1 MCKHVVKR
9 VPYLIRYVSDQYKT
23 QQMCDMAILANGGT
37 LTSVS
42 DCYKNQEM
50 CNTVDNYHH
59 ALYFVPECYKS
70 KKCVIKLLIFVLLQ
84 KEIVPECFIAQE
96 MSDKA
101 FNSYFF
107 YLILFLIGIK
117 LKNCVIEL
125 ILIFLFW

>member
-23 QQMCDMAILANGGT
+23 QQMCDMAI
-37 LTSVS
+37 S

-50 CNTVDNYHH
+50 CNKTVDNYHH

-70 KKCVIKLLIFVLLQ
+70 KKCVIKLLIFILLQ

-125 ILIFLFW
+125 ILIFLF

>member
-50 CNTVDNYHH
+50 CNKTVDNYHH
-59 ALYFVPECYKS
+59 ALYFVPLNAIRAFRNKIHCN
-70 KKCVIKLLIFVLLQ
+70 
-84 KEIVPECFIAQE
+84 
-96 MSDKA
+96 KA
-101 FNSYFF
+101 VDF
-107 YLILFLIGIK
+107 YPSTK
-117 LKNCVIEL
+117 RNCS
-125 ILIFLFW
+125 